1 MDRVKALMAL
11 ALVMLFTAV
20 FFALPIHAM
29 TQSYSVM
36 PIDSSGM
43 PIISE
48 PGFTDTA
55 ALSKIDPKLWKT
67 LPYEKQTFIVILQNA
82 MISGK
87 GTPKLVSKT
96 LKTHATITQADVK
109 KVILA
114 NGGKIIRSFW
124 ITNAIL
130 VEGTYKT
137 ALAVAKLPNVV
148 AVIPNFQVKAL
159 PFKPSAQVQAT
170 ATVESWGIYKIGAD
184 QVWSQYGVKGEGVRV
199 AVLDTGVDISHP
211 ALQGKLFTVSPGDPY
226 YPGGWIE
233 FDSNGNPVCSQPH
246 DTDQHGTHV
255 SGTVLGGDGVNI
267 VIGVAP
273 AAKLMHALVLPQGS
287 GSFASVLAGI
297 EWAVSPYDCNGNPTN
312 APAHVISMSLGADG
326 YYGDYLL
333 NAIKAALEANIVVVA
348 AIGNAGQ
355 GTSSNPGNIWG
366 VIGVGATDQND
377 VVASFSSG
385 ETVNYQSIPSTWP
398 FYDTYPSS
406 YIKPDVSAPG
416 VSIVSSVPGGG
427 YQAFDGT
434 SMATPHVS
442 GTVALILS
450 ALGWTHW
457 NVTDTP
463 EKIYEALINT
473 AVDLGPAG
481 QDTQYGYGRIDAYQ
495 AVTYALQNYGGG
507 GAPSPSPQPTPTN
520 GTIFGYVTDASTG
533 QPIAN
538 AAVTVEGVGTVYTD
552 TQGYYEISVQPGTYT
567 VTAQASGYYSQSQNV
582 TVDSG
587 QSVQVD
593 FQLQPVQTTV
603 KKVAVIG
610 DIYGEIAN
618 LLSSNGYTV
627 VTYTSVDQFLSN
639 PDPAVKVVVVDHW
652 DASNKSYQPTATE
665 LVNFLRYL
673 DNNDIGLVALD
684 GAYEGA
690 GTMGNILYTY
700 NAQVE
705 AAGYPA
711 PDTRNY
717 GYTWDTYV
725 AVYVPD
731 ATHPLFN
738 GISGSYYLADT
749 SRSTYAD
756 YVYVSFTDDTGVS
769 VLAEIAVR
777 GWFSWYIKGAT
788 VAVYDAPGLEQW
800 VFLFSSSDGYWMRY
814 NTPGAD
820 GVYSQE
826 HHQLLVNAVAYAMP

>member
-1 MDRVKALMAL
+1 MDRSRWIAAILLLLLMVATYPALMVESL
-11 ALVMLFTAV
+11 TTYTFGPIDNSG
-20 FFALPIHAM
+20 LPIAN
-29 TQSYSVM
+29 
-36 PIDSSGM
+36 PINDPS
-43 PIISE
+43 IN
-48 PGFTDTA
+48 
-55 ALSKIDPKLWKT
+55 ALSKIDPALRTQLLKD
-67 LPYEKQTFIVILQNA
+67 
-82 MISGK
+82 GK
-87 GTPKLVSKT
+87 GTFFVILDNAAIDGRGTPYLLAKT
-96 LKTHATITQADVK
+96 LKTHASITQWNVK
-109 KVILA
+109 QVIIK
-114 NGGKIIRSFW
+114 NGGKVLRSFW

-130 VEGTYKT
+130 VEGTFKT
-137 ALAVAKLPNVV
+137 ALAAASMPGVKAI
-148 AVIPNFQVKAL
+148 IPNFKVHAL
-159 PFKPSAQVQAT
+159 AIQPSAVQTQAT
-170 ATVESWGIYKIGAD
+170 TTVESWGIYKIQAD
-184 QVWSQYGVKGEGVRV
+184 QVWSQYGVTGQGVRV

-211 ALQGKLFTVSPGDPY
+211 ALQGKMFTVSPGDPY

-255 SGTVLGGDGVNI
+255 SGTVLGGDGSNI

-273 AAKLMHALVLPQGS
+273 GAKLMHALVLPQGS

-333 NAIKAALEANIVVVA
+333 NAIKSALEANIIVVA

-434 SMATPHVS
+434 SMATPHVA

-507 GAPSPSPQPTPTN
+507 TPSPSPQPTN
-520 GTIFGYVTDASTG
+520 GTIYGYVTDASTG

-538 AAVTVEGVGTVYTD
+538 AAVSVSGVGTVYTD
-552 TQGYYEISVQPGTYT
+552 SQGYYQISVPAGTYT
-567 VTAQASGYYSQSQNV
+567 VTASASGYNSQSQNV
-582 TVDSG
+582 TVNSG

-593 FQLQPVQTTV
+593 FQLQPIQTTV

-610 DIYGEIAN
+610 DVYGEIAN
-618 LLSSNGYTV
+618 LLSNNGYTV
-627 VTYTSVDQFLSN
+627 VTYTSVQQFLAN

-652 DASNKSYQPTATE
+652 DATNTDYVPSATDV
-665 LVNFLRYL
+665 VNFLKYL

-690 GTMGNILYTY
+690 GTFGNILYTY
-700 NAQVE
+700 NAEVE

-711 PDTRNY
+711 PDTRTY

-756 YVYVSFTDDTGVS
+756 YVYVSFTDDTGVT
-769 VLAEIAVR
+769 VLAKIAVR